1 MGDVKVNEHIVAEGE
16 SGERIDRFLSEKEG
30 VSREFVKKLIGSGHV
45 SVDGRLTKP
54 SHKVRPG
61 ERIRI
66 EIPPP
71 EPLDIR
77 PERMELEVIY
87 QDDHLIVLNKPPD
100 MPVHPGAGVRSGTL
114 VNALLALFPDL
125 PGIGGVERPGIVHRL
140 DKDTS
145 GVMVVA
151 KSDLAHRD
159 LIEQFRRRA
168 VRKRY
173 LALVCG
179 VPRKRR
185 FLIDVPIGRSI
196 HDRKK
201 FSVNSAS
208 PKEAIT
214 EVEVLRDF
222 GRYALVEAR
231 PRTGRT
237 HQIRVHLSHIGHPIV
252 GDPVYGGGR
261 RRAIKEAPDQ
271 EIREVMERVKRQML
285 HAHTLAFIHPQ
296 SREWMEFSAPVAED
310 MEEVI
315 SKLRSGTG

>member
-1 MGDVKVNEHIVAEGE
+1 MGEMKVSLYTVGE
-16 SGERIDRFLSEKEG
+16 SESGLRVDRFLGEREG
-30 VSREFVKKLIGSGHV
+30 ISREFAKKLILSGHV
-45 SVDGRLTKP
+45 SIDGHPTKP

-61 ERIRI
+61 ERIRV

-71 EPLDIR
+71 EPLDLR
-77 PERMELEVIY
+77 PERMELDLIY
-87 QDDHLIVLNKPPD
+87 QDDHLIVLNKPPGIA
-100 MPVHPGAGVRSGTL
+100 VHPGAGVRSGTL
-114 VNALLALFPDL
+114 VNALLGMFPDL
-125 PGIGGVERPGIVHRL
+125 PGIGGTERPGIVHRL

-151 KSDLAHRD
+151 KSDLAHRN
-159 LIEQFRRRA
+159 LIEQFRRRE

-173 LALVCG
+173 LALICG
-179 VPRKRR
+179 VPRDRS
-185 FLIDVPIGRSI
+185 FVIDAPIGRSI

-214 EVEVLRDF
+214 EVRVLEDF

-237 HQIRVHLSHIGHPIV
+237 HQIRVHLSHIGHPVV
-252 GDPVYGGGR
+252 GDPLYGGGR
-261 RRAIKEAPDQ
+261 RRSIKEAPDE
-271 EIREVMERVKRQML
+271 EIRKVMERITRQML
-285 HAHTLAFIHPQ
+285 HAHTLAFRHPATG
-296 SREWMEFSAPVAED
+296 RCMTFSAPIPED

-315 SKLRSGTG
+315 EKLRGGMG